1 LYVANR
7 TTDDTDDISWLSYC
21 KIRNSTEE
29 QLATAFEAI
38 ENISV
43 DLAVQSS
50 IRREAAT
57 LFCDA
62 FCSGITVGR
71 GTDCIAAVCLS
82 ITAQQAA
89 QPIPRGRLLDAMSV
103 AQKGFNLAY
112 RALCCGLE
120 IKVEPAQPVQ
130 YLPFFASDLRLL
142 ADQVTDATNLLEAV
156 AGRTEFVGKSSVGV
170 TSAAVYLA
178 SEKST
183 QREVADSGGISSE
196 TVRQRADDF
205 RRLCA
210 LD

>member
-1 LYVANR
+1 
-7 TTDDTDDISWLSYC
+7 
-21 KIRNSTEE
+21 
-29 QLATAFEAI
+29 
-38 ENISV
+38 
-43 DLAVQSS
+43 
-50 IRREAAT
+50 
-57 LFCDA
+57 
-62 FCSGITVGR
+62 
-71 GTDCIAAVCLS
+71 
-82 ITAQQAA
+82 
-89 QPIPRGRLLDAMSV
+89 MSV

-196 TVRQRADDF
+196 TVRQRVDDF